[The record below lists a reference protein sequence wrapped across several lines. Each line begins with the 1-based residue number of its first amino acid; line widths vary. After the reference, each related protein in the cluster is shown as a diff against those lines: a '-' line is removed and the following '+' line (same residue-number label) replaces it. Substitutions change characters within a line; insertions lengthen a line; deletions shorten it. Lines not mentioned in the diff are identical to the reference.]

1 MQTPQGIPRWPNDEL
16 AAPRTPGTNG
26 APPEQGWRRWRHALS
41 RAVARQAGAS
51 VAVPGGARRWRPP
64 VSGHGTM
71 GLEGEGFGSAATL
84 RESGTQGGQ
93 QRDVEP
99 RSRRPEGAG
108 GTAMRSSFIASRRA
122 LAGAGGQTVMVPP
135 ARAAKHVQFTQ
146 QDRTASLPERQRL
159 RSPPPY
165 LPQAQV
171 DFPTGRTAELLQH
184 FPVPPDRAS
193 SGAAPPQRPTAA
205 PVAEG
210 ARPQVWSLFPPR
222 PSTPVGS
229 KASFSN
235 LQAWLSGRP
244 QSPAQS
250 STTPTR
256 RKLQKRTQPA
266 PTANATL
273 TPPSDEPSPLASL
286 STAAPALPPLP
297 FQPRPEGGLLAEH
310 SPERTAISSQDDD
323 DTCDRPAVRGEANAR
338 YRYSGTPIYELDAA
352 SLRSSDERAE
362 QEGLAEA
369 QLDGARGAEAERNPE
384 DEETRRVGPSV
395 AAGRGGDGV
404 GGSGG
409 NIFPLTPVTLTS
421 HAQVCKHGKPL
432 LPEPRLPCSDQNER
446 QRPLDSAIHLHTLR
460 NLDGGG
466 DSSHQSHTPPPPPLP
481 PTQTILQPSPSHPS
495 LHVSPSQTLPD
506 RQPLTSQ
513 PPSPQRTLHL
523 SPSAPALTP
532 VPRPSYAPTTT
543 TTSPAPTQHP
553 RRNTSMTEN
562 PQQQQPRRDT
572 FATEET
578 QTHTHASTFRPF
590 PFARAKPTWRTRMQS
605 TRCWRCELHR
615 CHKRGWARVRRALEW
630 TCICRFRAYEEE
642 TCCGE
647 ELG

>member
-1 MQTPQGIPRWPNDEL
+1 MNSPTALHRSTSLHPSSPRLSSSGVTRSDSSTLYNAEPITKPHDHLFLASDSTDAASDAHDVDVLSSCVPVDARLQASGVEGTPLFTITEQNSLATLRTIPANTSFQRRVASWQALPSAPNTQLHKSSDPASGIKVAHRQCISLDENSIQPLSRSPRPPPSAPIVPPYQPPHRMQTPQGIPRWPNDEL

-384 DEETRRVGPSV
+384 DEETRR
-395 AAGRGGDGV
+395 
-404 GGSGG
+404 
-409 NIFPLTPVTLTS
+409 
-421 HAQVCKHGKPL
+421 
-432 LPEPRLPCSDQNER
+432 
-446 QRPLDSAIHLHTLR
+446 SANTASPFYQ
-460 NLDGGG
+460 NLDCRVA
-466 DSSHQSHTPPPPPLP
+466 
-481 PTQTILQPSPSHPS
+481 IKMNA
-495 LHVSPSQTLPD
+495 
-506 RQPLTSQ
+506 
-513 PPSPQRTLHL
+513 
-523 SPSAPALTP
+523 SAPWTP
-532 VPRPSYAPTTT
+532 LY
-543 TTSPAPTQHP
+543 TSTPCA
-553 RRNTSMTEN
+553 
-562 PQQQQPRRDT
+562 
-572 FATEET
+572 
-578 QTHTHASTFRPF
+578 
-590 PFARAKPTWRTRMQS
+590 
-605 TRCWRCELHR
+605 
-615 CHKRGWARVRRALEW
+615 
-630 TCICRFRAYEEE
+630 I
-642 TCCGE
+642 
-647 ELG
+647 